1 VVYVLAFTGRHCSDV
16 AAADGHEISLAR
28 RLRQTGGRHR
38 VFKMK
43 VPILDHQTQSSP
55 KILKS
60 LSDKDHWYVLIK
72 EQEYGPLRFD
82 HLVQLARQSRLVK
95 DDLVWTPGI
104 DSWIAAGD
112 VSDLFAEYVQSRNE
126 PKQVNPSV
134 GGQNKTRER
143 KPDLKEKAKDQIG
156 NFVLMFLYLWVVF
169 GLLAVHESLVLSQ
182 HQIAYQSHGLAV
194 VNALVLAKVM
204 LLAEDLHLGHRL
216 NDKPLIYTTLLKSL
230 LFGITLICFHIVEH
244 ILIGVWDRKTIAVT
258 MSEIGAD
265 KLGAMVSVG
274 IISTVALVPFFI
286 LREISRVIGEGRL
299 WSLFFH
305 PRPK

>member
-1 VVYVLAFTGRHCSDV
+1 
-16 AAADGHEISLAR
+16 
-28 RLRQTGGRHR
+28 
-38 VFKMK
+38 M
-43 VPILDHQTQSSP
+43 
-55 KILKS
+55 LKS
-60 LSDKDHWYVLIK
+60 LSDKDHWYALIK

-112 VSDLFAEYVQSRNE
+112 VSGLFAEYVQSRNE
-126 PKQVNPSV
+126 PRQANPSV
-134 GGQNKTRER
+134 GGQNKMRER
-143 KPDLKEKAKDQIG
+143 RPDLKEKAKDQIG

-169 GLLAVHESLVLSQ
+169 GLLAVHKSLVLSQ

-194 VNALVLAKVM
+194 VNALIFAKVM

-216 NDKPLIYTTLLKSL
+216 NDKPLIYSTLLKSL

-244 ILIGVWDRKTIAVT
+244 VLIGVWDRQTIAVT

-286 LREISRVIGEGRL
+286 LREISRVIGKGRL
-299 WSLFFH
+299 WSLFFTLK
-305 PRPK
+305 PKHVDS